1 MDNMN
6 HNSSKSDA
14 VDTSNMHIVEPPMAA
29 ADRVREWNGES
40 QSLLHSHEDGLSEE
54 SEIPRKKEVQWLDK
68 NGDELAEILEFQP
81 RVI

>member
-14 VDTSNMHIVEPPMAA
+14 VDTSNLHIVEPPM
-29 ADRVREWNGES
+29 
-40 QSLLHSHEDGLSEE
+40 SLLHSHEDGLSEE
-54 SEIPRKKEVQWLDK
+54 SEIPRKKEVQWLDE

-81 RVI
+81 S